1 MRIRQMD
8 NDRLVICRKCI
19 EDFKSIPY
27 TTPFQYRGLYTNF
40 KVPDDNLCNICK
52 EKLYITEVTK
62 DEIKILYSI
71 SHDNSFLHEMIKLKE
86 TDPIEYQLKLS
97 QFKNHVQ
104 QQKMAQEE
112 QNTNRLK
119 CPYCNS
125 TNVRKIGSGERAMS
139 VLGWGLLSKK
149 INKSF
154 NFCNY

>member
-1 MRIRQMD
+1 MD
-8 NDRLVICRKCI
+8 NDKVVICRKCI

-71 SHDNSFLHEMIKLKE
+71 SHDNSFLHEMVKLKE

-97 QFKNHVQ
+97 QFKNQVQ
-104 QQKMAQEE
+104 QKSSE
-112 QNTNRLK
+112 QNKNILK
-119 CPYCNS
+119 CPTCQA
-125 TNVRKIGSGERAMS
+125 TNIKKISG
-139 VLGWGLLSKK
+139 LSKAGSVAMWGIFSQK
-149 INKSF
+149 VKKTF
-154 NFCNY
+154 HCNNCGYEW